1 MCEDHHV
8 LPRNSVTKMQ
18 LRLLPPLPRL
28 DTPRPRAH
36 VFHALPPPTQALF
49 WPAGFWCKTLPYNVI
64 ARSSPMAENGNTATP
79 ATDAATKAAEAG
91 AKLGQHATQAASTIA
106 AAGQD
111 NARRAAETVA
121 GFGRAAAE
129 TNKALFADVTR
140 MFSDMRFPSMLPDA
154 GVLMAAHRRNMD
166 VLSQANR
173 LALEGAQAVA
183 RRHMEI
189 MQQTMTELT
198 EHVRELASSDTP
210 QHKAARQAEL
220 VKQSYERAVANIR
233 ELSDLIQRSNGEAVT
248 LLNDRFRE
256 AMDEIKALLEK
267 SGETTKA

>member
-1 MCEDHHV
+1 
-8 LPRNSVTKMQ
+8 
-18 LRLLPPLPRL
+18 
-28 DTPRPRAH
+28 
-36 VFHALPPPTQALF
+36 
-49 WPAGFWCKTLPYNVI
+49 
-64 ARSSPMAENGNTATP
+64 MAENGTPETP

-91 AKLGQHATQAASTIA
+91 ARLGQQTAKATATLA

-111 NARRAAETVA
+111 NLRRTTEAVSS
-121 GFGRAAAE
+121 FGKTAAE
-129 TNKALFADVTR
+129 TNKALFSDVTR

-198 EHVRELASSDTP
+198 EHVRELATSDTP

-220 VKQSYERAVANIR
+220 VKQSYERAVSNIR
-233 ELSDLIQRSNGEAVT
+233 ELSDLIQRSNGEAIT
-248 LLNDRFRE
+248 LLNDRFKE
-256 AMDEIKALLEK
+256 AMDEIKVLLEK
-267 SGETTKA
+267 SGEKQA